1 MAEFK
6 LTMRLLPDRY
16 SVCRLDADSDIPRWA
31 ISGSFYSITR
41 TQDERSVVCLEKN
54 IPDDIR
60 AEKDWR
66 ILQVAGP
73 LDFSLTGIL
82 AAISSILAANE
93 ISLFAI
99 STYDTD
105 YILVKEKD
113 INRAIDAL
121 RCEQYR
127 IEV

>member
-6 LTMRLLPDRY
+6 LTLRLLPDRY

-31 ISGSFYSITR
+31 TSGSFYSITR

-54 IPDDIR
+54 IPDDVR

-66 ILQVAGP
+66 ILQVAGL

-113 INRAIDAL
+113 IDRAIDAL